1 MKRFTVLLLAL
12 PLSGCAA
19 LREAQQ
25 PAGDVITTLRVTAE
39 HAEAGLPLAR
49 LACARVHHADERAAC
64 LAVAARVEA
73 ALPKA
78 RAILARAEACAG
90 QDDETE
96 CLSLA
101 VDAANVVLL
110 ELQGE
115 APPEASP

>member
-1 MKRFTVLLLAL
+1 VKRLALLLLAL

-49 LACARVHHADERAAC
+49 LACARVRHEDERAAC

-73 ALPKA
+73 AIPKA
-78 RAILARAEACAG
+78 RDILARAEACAG

-101 VDAANVVLL
+101 VDAASVVLL